1 MPMMG
6 PLCWCLGRQT
16 LPGLTRAGVAYWKAR
31 SLFLDPGISS
41 FFTSWELDLIS
52 LRSCNLGISGGSR
65 SQIRPEQARD
75 RAESHRMY
83 HCTSL
88 TAIDRTVIGDSMRI
102 TESQLRRIIKEALE
116 EYEEPTRDEM
126 RTEEF
131 DSYTR
136 GVWKIY
142 QAIKSRVRGKHI
154 VLMQL
159 IKDPP
164 EDVINAI
171 DSMVMRA
178 RRNRDFDPILVR
190 KFFRPGRV
198 ESDLRK
204 MGEMDRE
211 FMVSISS
218 TENVPSFRD
227 DDESTP
233 L

>member
-1 MPMMG
+1 M
-6 PLCWCLGRQT
+6 
-16 LPGLTRAGVAYWKAR
+16 
-31 SLFLDPGISS
+31 
-41 FFTSWELDLIS
+41 
-52 LRSCNLGISGGSR
+52 
-65 SQIRPEQARD
+65 
-75 RAESHRMY
+75 
-83 HCTSL
+83 
-88 TAIDRTVIGDSMRI
+88 
-102 TESQLRRIIKEALE
+102 IKEELE
-116 EYEEPTRDEM
+116 AHEEPTRDEM

-171 DSMVMRA
+171 DSMVIHA
-178 RRNRDFDPILVR
+178 RLNKGFDPILVR
-190 KFFRPGRV
+190 KFFRPGRIM
-198 ESDLRK
+198 SDLRK

-218 TENVPSFRD
+218 TEDVPSFSD